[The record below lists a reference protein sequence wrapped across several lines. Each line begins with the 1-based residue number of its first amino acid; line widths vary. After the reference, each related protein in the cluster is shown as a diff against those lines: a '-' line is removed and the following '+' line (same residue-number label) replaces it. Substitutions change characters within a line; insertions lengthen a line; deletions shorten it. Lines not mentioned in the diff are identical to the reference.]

1 MSEESLRSFLDKIET
16 DEAFRARLSKEPTVL
31 ADEFDLSPGE
41 RAALVSNDE
50 DALRRLVGAETS
62 GYMLSLQPVSSS
74 TIYRGTSLMCIQ
86 WGTQMTFTDNE
97 NPPCFHAP
105 C

>member
-16 DEAFRARLSKEPTVL
+16 DEAFREKLMKEPTAT
-31 ADEFDLSPGE
+31 ADEFELSPAE
-41 RAALVSNDE
+41 RAALISNDE

-62 GYMLSLQPVSSS
+62 GYMLSLSPVSSQS
-74 TIYRGTSLMCIQ
+74 VYRGTGIMCIQ

-97 NPPCFHAP
+97 NPPCLHSP